1 MCANASLDAFA
12 IEGAVIHGRERAAPV
27 VAVGVLTVERA
38 VRGHELLGV
47 VDARVAKIKVRDS
60 VEIRGN
66 VAFLSRPF
74 GLRKQTADNQGAQKA
89 ET

>member
-1 MCANASLDAFA
+1 MHFLDALA
-12 IEGAVIHGRERAAPV
+12 IEGAVVHGRERAAPV
-27 VAVGVLTVERA
+27 VAVGVLAVERA

-47 VDARVAKIKVRDS
+47 VDARVAKIKVRHS

-66 VAFLSRPF
+66 VALLSWPL
-74 GLRKQTADNQGAQKA
+74 GLQKQTQTADSQGTQKA